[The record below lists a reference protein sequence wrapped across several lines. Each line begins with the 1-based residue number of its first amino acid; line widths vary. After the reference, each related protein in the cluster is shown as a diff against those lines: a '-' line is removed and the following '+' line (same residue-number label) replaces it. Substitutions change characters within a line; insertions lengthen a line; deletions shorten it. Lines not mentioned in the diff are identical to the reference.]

1 MRATRLLRPG
11 RMVIEDAAL
20 PAPGPGEVL
29 VRVLAAGI
37 CGSDRHMFRG
47 EYPTVPEVTLGHEFC
62 GVVEAG
68 AGRLAV
74 GTLVTADPNIGCGH
88 CAACRAGRVNLC
100 SSLQAIGVTRDG
112 GFAEYVAI
120 PETQAIE
127 LPAGLDPMLG
137 AFSEPLA
144 CCLHGLDVAAI
155 RPGDSVAVL
164 GGGVI
169 GLLMVQL
176 ARLAG
181 ASVVVLVTRQAPR
194 RELALRLGA
203 THAVDPGGDDAIDA
217 IWGIVPEGVDV
228 ALECA
233 GVPETFRQSLAVV
246 RRGGTAVLF
255 GVMAKGQKVEVE
267 PFDLLFREVSL
278 RPAYLNPWTHR
289 RAAEMIAAGQLQLA
303 PLISRVIGLD
313 ELPGELAAEPRHG
326 DVKVMVRPGHASSTT

>member
-1 MRATRLLRPG
+1 MRAARLARPG
-11 RMVIEDAAL
+11 SMAVEDVPVPNLRA
-20 PAPGPGEVL
+20 GEIL

-47 EYPTVPEVTLGHEFC
+47 EYPTALPVTLGHEFC
-62 GVVEAG
+62 GVVERGG
-68 AGRLAV
+68 ARLAA

-100 SSLQAIGVTRDG
+100 SSLEAIGVTRDG
-112 GFAEYVAI
+112 GFAEYAAM
-120 PETQAIE
+120 PESQAIE

-155 RPGDSVAVL
+155 KPGDAVAVL

-181 ASVVVLVTRQAPR
+181 AHVVVLVTRQAAR

-203 THAVDPGGDDAIDA
+203 THAVDPGAGDAVATIRSIALD
-217 IWGIVPEGVDV
+217 GVDV
-228 ALECA
+228 AMECA
-233 GVPETFRQSLAVV
+233 GVPETFRQSLEVV

-255 GVMAKGQKVEVE
+255 GVMAKGQRVEVE
-267 PFDLLFREVSL
+267 PFDLLFREVAL
-278 RPAYLNPWTHR
+278 KPAYLNPHTHR

-313 ELPGELAAEPRHG
+313 ALPAELAGAPGQGE
-326 DVKVMVRPGHASSTT
+326 VKVMVRPAQASSTT